1 MRHMNVSRVC
11 TCYGQSR
18 AAFVSLPAAHIAATL
33 LASLL
38 LRTRRFRP
46 DSATIIRLVYSDRFV
61 TA

>member
-18 AAFVSLPAAHIAATL
+18 AAFVLQPARIAATL
-33 LASLL
+33 PASLL
-38 LRTRRFRP
+38 LRSRRSHLDLAVIVGLIF
-46 DSATIIRLVYSDRFV
+46 SEGLV